1 MRASLLR
8 VILTILA
15 LLVIATTAVSAAPER
30 NLRGRDAP
38 SSHRRLA
45 SLADAPSLRLHFTV
59 KRTSMKVF
67 GQSEFYV
74 FANPVV
80 SSDNTSVLYDGYAA
94 FMVGSTE
101 YKLMLVNG
109 IAYYVTA
116 SVGDTSATQTAECL
130 ASSALPPLNS
140 IVTALNEATAIS
152 SASASNDTIACSDG
166 SLFKV
171 SYSGADFVLCASGA
185 SGFTIYG
192 SDLDISVEYLDNP
205 VDISAPTLSTDATL
219 ACETVMTPTTVTS
232 TTLAL
237 LTGESIASNSTRK
250 LEAEASVTLSSSS
263 CSCQSTPR
271 PCIFFHGLGSD
282 TEETTLQTSS
292 DYFGDISD
300 SAPCCT
306 SIKYAILNTVDNA
319 WTDATLQQ
327 KVCNFALSVSSTSSS
342 SAKSIKDTIIVTHSM
357 GGLMMAGA
365 LANGR
370 CSLASGTSWV
380 SLSAPMT
387 GSMGADYLQNACS
400 GSNVFLQAVAN
411 LIGQCPANNAVVSL
425 SYEDESYSTSAL
437 NAAYTA
443 AQATFRSYVTAAMCS
458 DNYSGLLSIYQAVYK
473 LAGSVIPHKSSENDG
488 IVEYQSCAGGLATSK
503 FGDSYDDEF
512 YVTGLNHADTAF
524 LNGDALIVDSQK
536 PVKWFECLL

>member
-1 MRASLLR
+1 
-8 VILTILA
+8 
-15 LLVIATTAVSAAPER
+15 
-30 NLRGRDAP
+30 
-38 SSHRRLA
+38 
-45 SLADAPSLRLHFTV
+45 
-59 KRTSMKVF
+59 
-67 GQSEFYV
+67 
-74 FANPVV
+74 
-80 SSDNTSVLYDGYAA
+80 
-94 FMVGSTE
+94 
-101 YKLMLVNG
+101 
-109 IAYYVTA
+109 
-116 SVGDTSATQTAECL
+116 
-130 ASSALPPLNS
+130 
-140 IVTALNEATAIS
+140 
-152 SASASNDTIACSDG
+152 
-166 SLFKV
+166 
-171 SYSGADFVLCASGA
+171 
-185 SGFTIYG
+185 
-192 SDLDISVEYLDNP
+192 
-205 VDISAPTLSTDATL
+205 
-219 ACETVMTPTTVTS
+219 MTPTTVTS

-524 LNGDALIVDSQK
+524 LNGDALIVGSQK
-536 PVKWFECLL
+536 PVKWFKCVL